1 MAMLAAGAGNAA
13 GALAF
18 GQPSLPGGSGHG
30 GSGQLPSLADLHR
43 LNMTNIMN
51 MMHRKVFSFW
61 TICHQYVS
69 SLPLGH
75 FRSTSYNCDVYIGEG

>member
-1 MAMLAAGAGNAA
+1 MLAAGAGNAA

-30 GSGQLPSLADLHR
+30 SSGQLPSLADLHR

-51 MMHRKVFSFW
+51 MMHRKVFSFLDNMPSIRFLFATW
-61 TICHQYVS
+61 PF
-69 SLPLGH
+69 SLNILKL
-75 FRSTSYNCDVYIGEG
+75 GEG